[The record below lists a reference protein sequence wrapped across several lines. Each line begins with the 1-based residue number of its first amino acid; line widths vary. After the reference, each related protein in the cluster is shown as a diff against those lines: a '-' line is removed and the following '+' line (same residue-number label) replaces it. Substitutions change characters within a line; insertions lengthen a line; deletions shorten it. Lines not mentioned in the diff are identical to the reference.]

1 MKDEILKNF
10 LDDFSKKY
18 DLDEFTDDS
27 IFERF
32 VNFCIVSKE
41 YPREFDIEDLSTG
54 GADDLGID
62 GAAVIVNGNII
73 NEEDE
78 IEYFVNQNG
87 NLDIT
92 FILIQSKT
100 SSKFSGEQ
108 VGTFL
113 YGVKSLFDEKKSIPE
128 NEKIEKLRLIKEKI
142 YQNSINFEHAPNL
155 KLYFAT
161 TGEWKDPEQIKSR
174 AARELSEIEEK
185 KLFQDKPSIN
195 FIDAEKLKLFYREL
209 QRKIIKEI
217 SIPSMIPLPDFK
229 DETKI
234 KQALIGSVPVKS
246 YLSIVESEDKQLLK
260 GLFYDNIRDFQG
272 NNSVNKEIGAT
283 LRSSID
289 QNILPLLNNG
299 ITIIS
304 KKLERTGNK
313 IKLSDFQI
321 VNGCQTTNVLYNNR
335 DYISADTNIIIK
347 IIETDDKDITNN
359 IIRATNRQTEVKVE
373 AFESIKTFHRDLQ
386 EYYKAKSTLIQFPIF
401 YERRSKEFLGDSKAK
416 PTQIISLAT
425 QIKSYLSTVLI
436 QPHSTH
442 RYFGE
447 LLNAN
452 KENIFKENSSFD
464 DYYYSALLVNRISYL
479 FKRKKISNLSI
490 SYKYHVALIVFK
502 KTKAMIKKDFSYSQ
516 LIEKTNEKTWFN
528 KIIIESVN
536 FVTKIITENHLDSKI
551 AFRSKDFTNL
561 LLEKLF

>member
-1 MKDEILKNF
+1 
-10 LDDFSKKY
+10 
-18 DLDEFTDDS
+18 
-27 IFERF
+27 
-32 VNFCIVSKE
+32 
-41 YPREFDIEDLSTG
+41 
-54 GADDLGID
+54 
-62 GAAVIVNGNII
+62 
-73 NEEDE
+73 
-78 IEYFVNQNG
+78 
-87 NLDIT
+87 
-92 FILIQSKT
+92 
-100 SSKFSGEQ
+100 
-108 VGTFL
+108 
-113 YGVKSLFDEKKSIPE
+113 
-128 NEKIEKLRLIKEKI
+128 
-142 YQNSINFEHAPNL
+142 
-155 KLYFAT
+155 
-161 TGEWKDPEQIKSR
+161 
-174 AARELSEIEEK
+174 
-185 KLFQDKPSIN
+185 
-195 FIDAEKLKLFYREL
+195 
-209 QRKIIKEI
+209 
-217 SIPSMIPLPDFK
+217 MIPLPDFK

-283 LRSSID
+283 LRSSIN

-401 YERRSKEFLGDSKAK
+401 YERRSKEFLGGSKVK

-479 FKRKKISNLSI
+479 FKRKKLAIYLLVISIML
-490 SYKYHVALIVFK
+490 H
-502 KTKAMIKKDFSYSQ
+502 
-516 LIEKTNEKTWFN
+516 
-528 KIIIESVN
+528 
-536 FVTKIITENHLDSKI
+536 
-551 AFRSKDFTNL
+551 
-561 LLEKLF
+561 